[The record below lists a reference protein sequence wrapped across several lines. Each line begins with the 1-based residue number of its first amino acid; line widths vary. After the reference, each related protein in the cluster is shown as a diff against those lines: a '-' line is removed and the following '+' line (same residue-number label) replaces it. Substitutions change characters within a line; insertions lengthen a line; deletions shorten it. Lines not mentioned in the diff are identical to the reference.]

1 MKKLF
6 PVLFALPFILT
17 SCQLIEKFQSKG
29 ETPTPAEAPA
39 AAAKDAPA
47 DSNAEQPAPTPE
59 TQNPKDAAPANAPAP
74 EAPDD
79 PAKPNTEP
87 AAADAENAPANADPD
102 AQNAAPTEAA
112 PVKERIVAIHEI
124 FNHEFTKDGLQKAE
138 KHVKLKV
145 KHKKSSEWLDTDK
158 WLEDNQLEK
167 PELNRVED
175 GYAFAG
181 KARNTP
187 YEYQYNILMLS
198 APDGSVTQYDFSA
211 FGKAENDVI
220 FTLPFIHHAVVKDNI
235 LYVSIAHRTYSRMN
249 PNTAFIV
256 ALDLEGNVLWRS
268 KALVCNAQNF
278 LIIDDTIIC
287 GYGFTDEPDFV
298 YTLDRNTG
306 AVIDKIPLRS
316 GPDYFILSDGVIRLS
331 TYNTDYTLSYK

>member
-17 SCQLIEKFQSKG
+17 SCHLLEKFQSEG

-39 AAAKDAPA
+39 ATAKDAPA
-47 DSNAEQPAPTPE
+47 DTNAEQPAPTPE
-59 TQNPKDAAPANAPAP
+59 TQNPKDAAPADAPAP
-74 EAPDD
+74 EAPDA
-79 PAKPNTEP
+79 P
-87 AAADAENAPANADPD
+87 DAENAPANADPD

-112 PVKERIVAIHEI
+112 PIKERIVAIHEI
-124 FNHEFTKDGLQKAE
+124 FNHEFAKDGLQKAE
-138 KHVKLKV
+138 KHAKLKV

-158 WLEDNQLEK
+158 WLEDNQFEK

-175 GYAFAG
+175 GYAFEG
-181 KARNTP
+181 KARSMP
-187 YEYQYNILMLS
+187 YEYQYNILMLG
-198 APDGSVTQYDFSA
+198 APDGSVAQYDFSA
-211 FGKAENDVI
+211 FANAENDVV
-220 FTLPFIHHAVVKDNI
+220 FTRPFIHYAVVKDDT
-235 LYVSIAHRTYSRMN
+235 LYVSIAHRTYSKMN
-249 PNTAFIV
+249 PNTAFII
-256 ALDLEGNVLWRS
+256 AMDLEGNVLWRS
-268 KALVCNAQNF
+268 KTLVCNAQNF